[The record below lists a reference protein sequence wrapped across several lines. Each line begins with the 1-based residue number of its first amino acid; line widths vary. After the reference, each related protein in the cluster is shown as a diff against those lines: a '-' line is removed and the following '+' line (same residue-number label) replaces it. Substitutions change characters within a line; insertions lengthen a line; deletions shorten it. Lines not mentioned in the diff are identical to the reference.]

1 MQTSTQKMLK
11 ACREMLIPRRTN
23 KRQMLC
29 DAGITLGILLLAS
42 VVCALLTHVGD
53 SDSAVP
59 MVFVLAVLLIARL
72 TNGFLFSLLASIVSV
87 IGVNYAF
94 TYPYLE
100 FNFTITGYPLTFV
113 TMFAVSFVV
122 GMLTERVKRQER
134 IKAEAETE
142 KMKANLLRSVSH
154 DLRTPLTAIIG
165 SSSAVLENYDKFSDE
180 VKKDLISH
188 VRDDAQWL
196 VRLVENMLSITR
208 FNEQTVQICKV
219 PQAAEE
225 IAAEAVGKFK
235 KRFNAI
241 PVRVSVPDELLMVPM
256 DATLIEQVLINLME
270 NAVQHGKTTTKI
282 ELRLKSA
289 NGLAVFE
296 VADNGCGIQKELL
309 PHLFDGYLTRDQ
321 EEISDQRRNMGIGL
335 SVCMSIV
342 QAHGGTM
349 RARNRKKV
357 GALLQFTLPLEE
369 NSHEYQ
375 REGSSD

>member
-1 MQTSTQKMLK
+1 MQTSVQKMAA
-11 ACREMLIPRRTN
+11 ACREMLIPQR
-23 KRQMLC
+23 KDKKQMLR
-29 DAGITLGILLLAS
+29 DAGITLVILLLAS

-72 TNGFLFSLLASIVSV
+72 TDGFLFSLVASVVSV
-87 IGVNYAF
+87 VAVNYAF
-94 TYPYLE
+94 TYPYFE
-100 FNFTITGYPLTFV
+100 FNFTITGYPLTFL

-134 IKAEAETE
+134 LKAEAEKE

-208 FNEQTVQICKV
+208 FNEGTVQICKV

-235 KRFNAI
+235 KRFDAI

-270 NAVQHGKTTTKI
+270 NAIQHGQTTTRL
-282 ELRLKSA
+282 ELHLRRED
-289 NGLAVFE
+289 GLAVFE
-296 VADNGCGIQKELL
+296 VADNGKGIAREAF
-309 PHLFDGYLTRDQ
+309 PHLFEGYLSHTH
-321 EEISDQRRNMGIGL
+321 EGHSDAKRNMGIGL
-335 SVCMSIV
+335 SVCLSIV
-342 QAHGGTM
+342 EAHGGTM
-349 RARNRKKV
+349 EAENRAHG
-357 GALLQFTLPLEE
+357 GAIFRFTIPLEE
-369 NSHEYQ
+369 DNHDDQ
-375 REGSSD
+375 G

>member
-1 MQTSTQKMLK
+1 MQTSIRKMMT
-11 ACREMLIPRRTN
+11 ACRDMLIPQRKN
-23 KRQMLC
+23 KKQILC
-29 DAGITLGILLLAS
+29 DTGITVGILLLAS

-72 TNGFLFSLLASIVSV
+72 TNGFLFSLLASVVSV

-154 DLRTPLTAIIG
+154 DLRTPLTSIIG
-165 SSSAVLENYDKFSDE
+165 SSSAVLENYDQFSDE
-180 VKKDLISH
+180 VKKDLIGH

-208 FNEQTVQICKV
+208 FNEGAVQIDKV

-235 KRFNAI
+235 KRFNTL

-270 NAVQHGKTTTKI
+270 NAVLHAEGATEI
-282 ELRLKSA
+282 ELRIRRE
-289 NGLAVFE
+289 GDLAQFSVL
-296 VADNGCGIQKELL
+296 DNGAGIEPAVLPKLFEEMFPHAGELRG
-309 PHLFDGYLTRDQ
+309 DG
-321 EEISDQRRNMGIGL
+321 RRSMGIGL

-342 QAHGGTM
+342 RAHGGTM
-349 RARNRKKV
+349 KAKNRATG
-357 GALLQFTLPLEE
+357 GACVSFVLPMGEE
-369 NSHEYQ
+369 
-375 REGSSD
+375 

>member
-11 ACREMLIPRRTN
+11 ACREMLIPQRTN

-241 PVRVSVPDELLMVPM
+241 PVRVSVPDELLMIPM

-270 NAVQHGKTTTKI
+270 NVVIHAQGATEI
-282 ELRLKSA
+282 ELRITKEDGHALFSV
-289 NGLAVFE
+289 L
-296 VADNGCGIQKELL
+296 DNGAGIDPAVLPKLFEEMFPHAGELRG
-309 PHLFDGYLTRDQ
+309 DG
-321 EEISDQRRNMGIGL
+321 RRSMGIGL
-335 SVCMSIV
+335 SVCMSIIR
-342 QAHGGTM
+342 AHGGEM
-349 RARNRKKV
+349 KARNRKKG
-357 GALLQFTLPLEE
+357 GACVSFTLPM
-369 NSHEYQ
+369 
-375 REGSSD
+375 EGE

>member
-11 ACREMLIPRRTN
+11 ACREMLIPQRTN

-29 DAGITLGILLLAS
+29 DAGITLGILMLAS

-270 NAVQHGKTTTKI
+270 NAIQHGQTTTRL
-282 ELRLKSA
+282 ELHLRRED
-289 NGLAVFE
+289 GLAVFE
-296 VADNGCGIQKELL
+296 VADNGKGIPREAF
-309 PHLFDGYLTRDQ
+309 PHLFEGYLSHTH
-321 EEISDQRRNMGIGL
+321 EGHSDAKRNMGIGL
-335 SVCMSIV
+335 SVCLSIV
-342 QAHGGTM
+342 EAHGGTM
-349 RARNRKKV
+349 EAENRAHG
-357 GALLQFTLPLEE
+357 GAIFRFTIPLEE
-369 NSHEYQ
+369 DNHDDQ
-375 REGSSD
+375 G

>member
-11 ACREMLIPRRTN
+11 ACREMLIPQRTN

-72 TNGFLFSLLASIVSV
+72 TNGFLFSLVASIVSV

-208 FNEQTVQICKV
+208 FNEQTVQIC
-219 PQAAEE
+219 
-225 IAAEAVGKFK
+225 
-235 KRFNAI
+235 
-241 PVRVSVPDELLMVPM
+241 
-256 DATLIEQVLINLME
+256 T
-270 NAVQHGKTTTKI
+270 VQ
-282 ELRLKSA
+282 
-289 NGLAVFE
+289 
-296 VADNGCGIQKELL
+296 
-309 PHLFDGYLTRDQ
+309 RD
-321 EEISDQRRNMGIGL
+321 SRSGQRAG
-335 SVCMSIV
+335 
-342 QAHGGTM
+342 
-349 RARNRKKV
+349 
-357 GALLQFTLPLEE
+357 
-369 NSHEYQ
+369 
-375 REGSSD
+375 

>member
-1 MQTSTQKMLK
+1 MPTSLSKWWGSF
-11 ACREMLIPRRTN
+11 REMMIP
-23 KRQMLC
+23 KRQSRRQLIC
-29 DAGITLGILLLAS
+29 DAGITLGILA
-42 VVCALLTHVGD
+42 VAAAVCTLLTHMGD

-113 TMFAVSFVV
+113 TMFAVSIVV
-122 GMLTERVKRQER
+122 GMLTDQVKRQER
-134 IKAEAETE
+134 VKSEAEKE

-154 DLRTPLTAIIG
+154 DLRTPLTSIIG
-165 SSSAVLENYDKFSDE
+165 SSSAVLENYDQFSDE
-180 VKKDLISH
+180 VKKDLIGH

-208 FNEQTVQICKV
+208 FNEGAVQIDKV

-235 KRFNAI
+235 KRFNTL

-270 NAVQHGKTTTKI
+270 NAVLHAEGATEI
-282 ELRLKSA
+282 ELRIRRE
-289 NGLAVFE
+289 GDLAQFSVL
-296 VADNGCGIQKELL
+296 DNGAGIEPAVLPKLFEEMFPHAGELRG
-309 PHLFDGYLTRDQ
+309 DG
-321 EEISDQRRNMGIGL
+321 RRSMGIGL

-342 QAHGGTM
+342 RAHGGTM
-349 RARNRKKV
+349 KAKNRATG
-357 GALLQFTLPLEE
+357 GACVSFVLPMGEE
-369 NSHEYQ
+369 
-375 REGSSD
+375 

>member
-1 MQTSTQKMLK
+1 MPTAFQKNW
-11 ACREMLIPRRTN
+11 ASFREMLIP
-23 KRQMLC
+23 KRQSRGQLLR
-29 DAGITLGILLLAS
+29 DAGITFCILAIAAA
-42 VVCALLTHVGD
+42 VCTVLTHMGD

-270 NAVQHGKTTTKI
+270 NVVIHAQSATEI
-282 ELRLKSA
+282 ELRITKEDGHALFSV
-289 NGLAVFE
+289 L
-296 VADNGCGIQKELL
+296 DNGAGIDPAVLPKLFEEMFPHAGELRG
-309 PHLFDGYLTRDQ
+309 DG
-321 EEISDQRRNMGIGL
+321 RRSMGIGL
-335 SVCMSIV
+335 SVCMSIIR
-342 QAHGGTM
+342 AHGGEM
-349 RARNRKKV
+349 KARNRKKG
-357 GALLQFTLPLEE
+357 GACVSFTLPM
-369 NSHEYQ
+369 
-375 REGSSD
+375 EGE